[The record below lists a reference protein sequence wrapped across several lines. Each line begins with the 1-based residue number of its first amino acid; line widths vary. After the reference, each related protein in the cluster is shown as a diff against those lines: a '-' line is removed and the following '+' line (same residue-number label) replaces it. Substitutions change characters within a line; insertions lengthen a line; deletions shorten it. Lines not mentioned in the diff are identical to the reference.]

1 MKRYFLF
8 AAALL
13 ACALPCAYGQTGN
26 PADLQQ
32 KLNAAFKITTMAANH
47 LEIAVPGDV
56 VELHKDGLKM
66 SALNTVLTESNTY
79 RDGKIGGG
87 DAKRGW
93 GSFGTAM
100 LQVTAA
106 SGGAFIPNGIPP
118 RTMATGER
126 CWILSIIVQ
135 KDGVQFKLLTDP
147 DGNGMRFHGDLKFPF
162 ANKKVVPS
170 ADEIL
175 PTIAE
180 VLTVVPPDDQGAQ
193 PSPDGPYAA
202 YAGEYVFEMTG
213 THYIFHPD
221 GSCTVRNPGGTQVQC
236 SFIVEGD
243 WIRLMMKMGNSNIP
257 AGSFKKQGDKL
268 YMNGTIAPNAEL
280 VRQGVPPEPAP
291 EAAPQPPPAPMPAI
305 APPPPPADA
314 PPPTISL
321 GETMSQVTAGF
332 GQPQKEVK
340 LGVKVIFYYK
350 DMKVVFTNGK
360 VSNVD

>member
-13 ACALPCAYGQTGN
+13 ACALPWAYGQTGN

-56 VELHKDGLKM
+56 VELHMDGLKM

-193 PSPDGPYAA
+193 PSPDG
-202 YAGEYVFEMTG
+202 
-213 THYIFHPD
+213 
-221 GSCTVRNPGGTQVQC
+221 Q
-236 SFIVEGD
+236 
-243 WIRLMMKMGNSNIP
+243 
-257 AGSFKKQGDKL
+257 QG
-268 YMNGTIAPNAEL
+268 
-280 VRQGVPPEPAP
+280 PAP
-291 EAAPQPPPAPMPAI
+291 EPNPVAPAPPPAPMPII
-305 APPPPPADA
+305 APPPPPADE

-360 VSNVD
+360 VSNVQ